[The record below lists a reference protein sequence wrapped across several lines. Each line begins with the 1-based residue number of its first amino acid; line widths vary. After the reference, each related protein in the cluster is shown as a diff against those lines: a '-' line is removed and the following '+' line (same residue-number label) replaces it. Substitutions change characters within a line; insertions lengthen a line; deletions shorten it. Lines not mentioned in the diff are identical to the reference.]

1 MEAEEKAKAEA
12 EAAPAPRAKE
22 KLADLKHPDAKH
34 LLLGINLEGLREACE
49 LVGFPFR
56 CYKDGWRDDA
66 WAPSG
71 YCTNYKYKRENHPE
85 MAWLDEAYP
94 DSGEDSWF
102 LGYDFCCAVKTWL
115 KANGHEN
122 ESICQ
127 VLLKRGSKNVRPA
140 NVFYSHIQGVWLPE
154 TIKRMREGIEAHK
167 AALPSTDESQL
178 FFWLDYTTLKQ
189 CVHDFDLN
197 RVRQL
202 IKEIG
207 LTLAELDI
215 DPQAYLTRSFL
226 HSRASGHRPGR
237 RQTARADELSQGV
250 WRGGRARDKAGR
262 RQGGADA
269 QGEGQGVDG
278 YVEAMPGGFNAT
290 ITEAIKKAAAVIVE
304 QYSDSKIHLDAKGLT
319 AHDATVVAE
328 ILKSNTSVTT
338 VNLYGNKAIGDEG
351 AKALAKALKVNT
363 TLEEL
368 WLVDCGIGDKGAA
381 ALAKALRSNTS
392 LTTLHLYD
400 NHGKGI
406 GKQKKQLLRDAV
418 ADRPE
423 FWLVL

>member
-1 MEAEEKAKAEA
+1 M
-12 EAAPAPRAKE
+12 
-22 KLADLKHPDAKH
+22 
-34 LLLGINLEGLREACE
+34 LGINLEGLREACE

-215 DPQAYLTRSFL
+215 DPQAYLTRSFCIL
-226 HSRASGHRPGR
+226 ELLATVQGDAKLLVQMNFLKAFGVAAELATRPVDAKAAQTR
-237 RQTARADELSQGV
+237 REK
-250 WRGGRARDKAGR
+250 DKASTATWR
-262 RQGGADA
+262 RCRAA
-269 QGEGQGVDG
+269 STRRS
-278 YVEAMPGGFNAT
+278 PRPSRRRRRLSSSSTAT
-290 ITEAIKKAAAVIVE
+290 RRST
-304 QYSDSKIHLDAKGLT
+304 LT
-319 AHDATVVAE
+319 PRA
-328 ILKSNTSVTT
+328 
-338 VNLYGNKAIGDEG
+338 
-351 AKALAKALKVNT
+351 
-363 TLEEL
+363 
-368 WLVDCGIGDKGAA
+368 
-381 ALAKALRSNTS
+381 
-392 LTTLHLYD
+392 
-400 NHGKGI
+400 
-406 GKQKKQLLRDAV
+406 
-418 ADRPE
+418 
-423 FWLVL
+423 